1 MRLSLDVFPIVT
13 TVLTHKMWLNVAIEP
28 EFGRCG
34 CSTEAE
40 AFTATVQ
47 RLQCSACCAAHAA
60 HVARERR
67 CGVCLLQ
74 IKTCVCGVVACR
86 KARCLR
92 KLEDARFVTNG

>member
-1 MRLSLDVFPIVT
+1 MRLSLNVFPIVT

-47 RLQCSACCAAHAA
+47 RLQRMLRMWRESAGAVFAFCRLRLVF
-60 HVARERR
+60 VASWRA
-67 CGVCLLQ
+67 V
-74 IKTCVCGVVACR
+74 KPVVS
-86 KARCLR
+86 
-92 KLEDARFVTNG
+92 GS